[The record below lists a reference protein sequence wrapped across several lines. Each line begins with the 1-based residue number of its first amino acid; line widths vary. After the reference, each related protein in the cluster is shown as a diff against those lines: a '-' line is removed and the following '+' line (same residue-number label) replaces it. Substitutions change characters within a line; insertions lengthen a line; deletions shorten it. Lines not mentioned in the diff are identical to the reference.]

1 MPIQGAVFS
10 AATTLNSRKW
20 RSWTEFLLS
29 DLRYP
34 RARIRHES
42 DPDVLLVHADDSQST
57 CLFVVTKS
65 RPHLPHDYN
74 FAQILQTH
82 HSPHVVVGTP
92 KRHSVSNCGP
102 YGLSKSPLHR
112 VPSWIHAFT
121 RESNLSRSHALLP
134 FPTEQAIR
142 IAVSS
147 CHNAIHSEMA
157 KDPAAAFDILSLVIA
172 AKIMDEI
179 DTRASYRF
187 WSPSTDSETACESRL
202 IRLLEDAAEWLATG
216 RRESIAATPPSR
228 VGGRVARTIFDA
240 FQTHS
245 LLTTST
251 GAGGTD
257 ILGLAYERMVGAT
270 FRGELGSYFTPRT
283 IADFMVRLLDI
294 RQGTLLD
301 PACGSAGLLAA
312 ALRNI
317 RSEGNQPGQLDVYG
331 NDLNPRMVQAARVN
345 FLVHGVDRRRIRHG
359 DGLDYEAMFKELLGR
374 PVKDSSTFFW
384 NGGAGPFDFV
394 LANPPFAGRET
405 KPSVLSRIESAAN
418 GTRKWKSLNRTLP
431 FLEVILAA
439 LRDGGSAG
447 LVIPTSVLN
456 AEEKSFRVFRKLLLE
471 RAEILAI
478 IGLPEK
484 AFVHTDCGV
493 HGVLLFFRRARDPRV
508 EYDIFVAWAHQLG
521 YDRLG
526 KPTRSNDFP
535 KLIQRFRSG
544 DWRAE
549 ERVSVSELKQYGRWD
564 PAWLR
569 VVRDLPNPRSPD
581 FVPLTELMELRNARW
596 SRRNIAPNGH
606 YQYFEVA
613 DCNVDTGHIEQIHD
627 TTGIELLKKGRI
639 RNRVIID
646 DILLPNHRDSLI
658 AASGRNGRSCAVV
671 DERADGT
678 LTTDRFL
685 VIRSCIDP
693 AVLVLLLNSAGVRR
707 QLVAHCR
714 GAASLDIRPSILESV
729 LVPRSLL
736 KTATV
741 KRINAIHKN
750 IETARASL
758 ANSTAELD
766 QAIEQAFRH
775 SHKSAPSLSI

>member
-1 MPIQGAVFS
+1 MQGNLLQAG
-10 AATTLNSRKW
+10 AILPSRKW
-20 RSWTEFLLS
+20 RTWAEFLLS

-34 RARIRHES
+34 SSRIRRES

-57 CLFVVTKS
+57 CLFVVSKS
-65 RPHLPHDYN
+65 RPDLPRDLN
-74 FAQILQTH
+74 FAHMLQTH
-82 HSPHVVVGTP
+82 HPAHVVVGTP
-92 KRHSVSNCGP
+92 RHHSVSNHGP
-102 YGLSKSPLHR
+102 YGLSESRLHR
-112 VPSWIHAFT
+112 APSWIHAFT
-121 RESNLSRSHALLP
+121 RDSHLSRDHALLP
-134 FPTEQAIR
+134 FSTEPAIR
-142 IAVSS
+142 RAVSS

-179 DTRASYRF
+179 DTHSAYRF
-187 WSPSTDSETACESRL
+187 WWPSTDSGSDCASRL
-202 IRLLEDAAEWLATG
+202 IGLLEDAAEWLATG
-216 RRESIAATPPSR
+216 RRESITATPPSR
-228 VGGRVARTIFDA
+228 VGCRVARAIFDA
-240 FQTHS
+240 FQAHS
-245 LLTTST
+245 LLATST

-257 ILGLAYERMVGAT
+257 ILGLTYERMVGAT

-312 ALRNI
+312 ALRNA
-317 RSEGNQPGQLDVYG
+317 RSEARRLDQLDVYG

-345 FLVHGVDRRRIRHG
+345 FLVHGVDRRRIRQG
-359 DGLDYEAMFKELLGR
+359 DGLDYEAMLKELLGR
-374 PVKDSSTFFW
+374 PVKDTSTFFW

-405 KPSVLSRIESAAN
+405 NPNVLSRIESAAN
-418 GTRKWKSLNRTLP
+418 GTRTPRSLNRTLP
-431 FLEVILAA
+431 FLEVILAS
-439 LRDGGSAG
+439 LREGGSAG

-456 AEEKSFRVFRKLLLE
+456 AEEKSFRIFRELLLA
-471 RAEILAI
+471 RAELLAI

-493 HGVLLFFRRARDPRV
+493 HGVLLFFRRTRDPRV

-535 KLIQRFRSG
+535 GLIQRFRSG
-544 DWRAE
+544 DWRAD
-549 ERVSVSELKQYGRWD
+549 ERVSVSKLKRYGRWD

-581 FVPLTELMELRNARW
+581 FVSLTELLELRNARW
-596 SRRNIAPNGH
+596 SRRNIEPDGH

-613 DCNVDTGHIEQIHD
+613 DCDVDTGYIEQIHD
-627 TTGIELLKKGRI
+627 ATGIELLKKGRI
-639 RNRVIID
+639 RNRVIIG

-671 DERADGT
+671 DDRVDGA
-678 LTTDRFL
+678 LTTDRFI
-685 VIRSCIDP
+685 VIRPRIDP
-693 AVLVLLLNSAGVRR
+693 VVLVLLLNSAGVRR
-707 QLVAHCR
+707 QMVAHCR
-714 GAASLDIRPSILESV
+714 GAASLDIRSSTLKSV

-736 KTATV
+736 KTEKI
-741 KRINAIHKN
+741 KRINAIHKR
-750 IETARASL
+750 IETARVSL
-758 ANSTAELD
+758 ANTTAELD
-766 QAIEQAFRH
+766 RTIEQAF
-775 SHKSAPSLSI
+775 

>member
-1 MPIQGAVFS
+1 M
-10 AATTLNSRKW
+10 
-20 RSWTEFLLS
+20 
-29 DLRYP
+29 
-34 RARIRHES
+34 IR
-42 DPDVLLVHADDSQST
+42 V
-57 CLFVVTKS
+57 
-65 RPHLPHDYN
+65 
-74 FAQILQTH
+74 
-82 HSPHVVVGTP
+82 
-92 KRHSVSNCGP
+92 
-102 YGLSKSPLHR
+102 
-112 VPSWIHAFT
+112 
-121 RESNLSRSHALLP
+121 
-134 FPTEQAIR
+134 
-142 IAVSS
+142 AVSS

-179 DTRASYRF
+179 DTRSSYRF
-187 WSPSTDSETACESRL
+187 WSPSTDSEADCESRL
-202 IRLLEDAAEWLATG
+202 IGLLEDAAEWLATE

-240 FQTHS
+240 FQAHS
-245 LLTTST
+245 LLATST

-301 PACGSAGLLAA
+301 PACGSAGLLAS
-312 ALRNI
+312 ALRNA
-317 RSEGNQPGQLDVYG
+317 RSEEKRVGQLDVYG

-345 FLVHGVDRRRIRHG
+345 CLVHGVDRHRIRQG
-359 DGLDYEAMFKELLGR
+359 DGLDYEVMLKELLGR
-374 PVKDSSTFFW
+374 PVKNSSTFYW

-418 GTRKWKSLNRTLP
+418 GTCKWRSLNRALP

-456 AEEKSFRVFRKLLLE
+456 AEENSFRVFRELLLE
-471 RAEILAI
+471 RAELLAI

-493 HGVLLFFRRARDPRV
+493 HGVLLFFRRTRDPRV

-535 KLIQRFRSG
+535 ELLQRFRSG
-544 DWRAE
+544 DWGVD
-549 ERVSVSELKQYGRWD
+549 ERVSVSELKRYGRWD

-569 VVRDLPNPRSPD
+569 VVRGLPNSKSPD
-581 FVPLTELMELRNARW
+581 FVSLAELMELRNARW
-596 SRRNIAPNGH
+596 SRRNIESDGH

-613 DCNVDTGHIEQIHD
+613 DCNVDTGYIEQVHD
-627 TTGIELLKKGRI
+627 ATGIELLKKGRI
-639 RNRVIID
+639 RNRVIIG

-658 AASGRNGRSCAVV
+658 SASGRNGRSCAVV
-671 DERADGT
+671 DNRADGA

-685 VIRSCIDP
+685 VIRPRIDQV
-693 AVLVLLLNSAGVRR
+693 VLVLLLNSAGVRR
-707 QLVAHCR
+707 QMVAHCR
-714 GAASLDIRPSILESV
+714 GAASLDIRASTLKSV

-736 KTATV
+736 KTAKV
-741 KRINAIHKN
+741 KRINAIHKQ
-750 IETARASL
+750 IETARVSL
-758 ANSTAELD
+758 ANTNAELD
-766 QAIEQAFRH
+766 QAIEQAFRR
-775 SHKSAPSLSI
+775 SHKNALSLSS

>member
-1 MPIQGAVFS
+1 MPMKGDLFS
-10 AATTLNSRKW
+10 ATTMLNSKKW

-34 RARIRHES
+34 NSRIRIES

-57 CLFVVTKS
+57 CLFVVSKS
-65 RPHLPHDYN
+65 RPNLPIDRN
-74 FAQILQTH
+74 FAQMLQTH

-92 KRHSVSNCGP
+92 KRHRVSNCGP
-102 YGLSKSPLHR
+102 YGLSISRLHR
-112 VPSWIHAFT
+112 VPSWVHAFT
-121 RESNLSRSHALLP
+121 RDPTLSRSHALLP
-134 FPTEQAIR
+134 FSTEQAIR
-142 IAVSS
+142 VAVSI

-172 AKIMDEI
+172 AKVMDEI
-179 DTRASYRF
+179 DTRSSYRF
-187 WSPSTDSETACESRL
+187 WSPTTDSESDCESRL
-202 IRLLEDAAEWLATG
+202 IGLLEDAAEWLATG

-312 ALRNI
+312 ALRNA
-317 RSEGNQPGQLDVYG
+317 RSEGKQPGQLDVYG

-345 FLVHGVDRRRIRHG
+345 FLVHGVDRRRIRQG
-359 DGLDYEAMFKELLGR
+359 DGLDYEAMFKELLGK

-405 KPSVLSRIESAAN
+405 NPSVLSRIESAAN
-418 GTRKWKSLNRTLP
+418 GTRKWRSLNRTLP
-431 FLEVILAA
+431 FLEIILAA
-439 LRDGGSAG
+439 LRYGGSAG

-456 AEEKSFRVFRKLLLE
+456 ADEKSFRVFRDLLLE
-471 RAEILAI
+471 RAELLAI

-493 HGVLLFFRRARDPRV
+493 HGALLFFRRTRNPRV

-526 KPTRSNDFP
+526 KPTLSNDFP
-535 KLIQRFRSG
+535 ELIKRFRSG
-544 DWRAE
+544 DWRTD
-549 ERVSVSELKQYGRWD
+549 ERVSVSELKRYGRWD

-569 VVRDLPNPRSPD
+569 VVRDLPNPGSPD
-581 FVPLTELMELRNARW
+581 LVSLAELMELRNARW
-596 SRRNIAPNGH
+596 SRRNIEPNAH
-606 YQYFEVA
+606 YQYFEVG
-613 DCNVDTGHIEQIHD
+613 DCNVDTGYIEQIHD
-627 TTGIELLKKGRI
+627 ATGTELIKKGRI
-639 RNRVIID
+639 RNRVIIG

-671 DERADGT
+671 DDRADGT

-685 VIRSCIDP
+685 VIRPRIDP
-693 AVLVLLLNSAGVRR
+693 VVLVLLLNSPGVRR
-707 QLVAHCR
+707 QMVAQCR
-714 GAASLDIRPSILESV
+714 GAASLDIRPSTLESV

-736 KTATV
+736 KPGKV
-741 KRINAIHKN
+741 KRINAIHKK

-758 ANSTAELD
+758 ASTTAELD
-766 QAIEQAFRH
+766 QAIEQAFRR
-775 SHKSAPSLSI
+775 SQENALSLSM